1 MEGYKMPNI
10 LNNNVVYDDNTKQL
24 LYQSED
30 ENGNTRVST
39 EMQPQSALDS
49 QEAVACEFA
58 KCNNIDIIKVFSDK
72 GISGTTDNRPNFQ
85 EMIKYVENQNNDIQ
99 LIIVYKLDRLFRQ
112 EQLFNVY
119 EYRLNKCGV
128 FVLSATEE
136 TYKNDIGSRVLKAV
150 TLINNEFEAKKIR
163 ENVKRGQTYTAK
175 QGKTNGGIAPL
186 GYDINADGKYV
197 VNPEEAKIVKKI
209 FEMKSNGVTYEQMAD
224 TLNKQNYRTKIG
236 RKFTKNS
243 FHEILTNPKYKGVFV
258 YNRSAPAT
266 EYNKSPNRHKYK
278 SADNIITVKERL
290 NA

>member
-99 LIIVYKLDRLFRQ
+99 LIIVYKLDRLFRH
-112 EQLFNVY
+112 EQLFDVY

-128 FVLSATEE
+128 FVLSATE
-136 TYKNDIGSRVLKAV
+136 
-150 TLINNEFEAKKIR
+150 
-163 ENVKRGQTYTAK
+163 
-175 QGKTNGGIAPL
+175 
-186 GYDINADGKYV
+186 
-197 VNPEEAKIVKKI
+197 
-209 FEMKSNGVTYEQMAD
+209 
-224 TLNKQNYRTKIG
+224 
-236 RKFTKNS
+236 
-243 FHEILTNPKYKGVFV
+243 
-258 YNRSAPAT
+258 
-266 EYNKSPNRHKYK
+266 
-278 SADNIITVKERL
+278 
-290 NA
+290 

>member
-1 MEGYKMPNI
+1 MNKVTITLDDSFIQHVKNI
-10 LNNNVVYDDNTKQL
+10 NSIDTQPLKAVIY
-24 LYQSED
+24 
-30 ENGNTRVST
+30 TRVST
-39 EMQPQSALDS
+39 EMQPKSALDS

-58 KCNNIDIIKVFSDK
+58 ECNNIDVIKVFSDK

-85 EMIKYVENQNNDIQ
+85 EMIKYVENQDNDIQ
-99 LIIVYKLDRLFRQ
+99 LIIVYKLDRLFRH

-197 VNPEEAKIVKKI
+197 VNPE
-209 FEMKSNGVTYEQMAD
+209 
-224 TLNKQNYRTKIG
+224 
-236 RKFTKNS
+236 
-243 FHEILTNPKYKGVFV
+243 
-258 YNRSAPAT
+258 
-266 EYNKSPNRHKYK
+266 
-278 SADNIITVKERL
+278 
-290 NA
+290 